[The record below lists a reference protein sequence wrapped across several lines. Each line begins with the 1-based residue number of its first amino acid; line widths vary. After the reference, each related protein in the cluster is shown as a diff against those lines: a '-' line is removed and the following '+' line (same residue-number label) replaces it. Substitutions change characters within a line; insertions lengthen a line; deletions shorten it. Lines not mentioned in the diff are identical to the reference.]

1 MRPGLTRPALRAA
14 ALRAAASTA
23 DGRKL
28 LRESRQKIADARA
41 EMLERIAVLNTLMP
55 LAEARQVADAEQAR
69 DQLQANVAEADAYL
83 RRIDKA
89 LGRIAV

>member
-1 MRPGLTRPALRAA
+1 MRFGLTRP